1 MWYIRPMKTSLLTLI
16 ASIVILH
23 SGVHAQGLQSLAGNT
38 LMGTANGTLLG
49 LGTMALTDK
58 ADWAPIRIGIGMG
71 TLYGLGVGVY
81 DVSVY
86 EVGSGYRVQGMFNS
100 ANYTSMIVL
109 LDTFYGGVTGGVVGT
124 AMALMVNKP
133 LVKGL
138 QYGTGAGVW
147 GGFAFGLL
155 DAFYFSSPGAGSLY
169 SSLAIDA
176 GDAATVSFLQPNVYA
191 SPVVLNGQMAVTQ
204 EIGLDVAKLTI
215 RF

>member
-1 MWYIRPMKTSLLTLI
+1 MKKLILTLFAVGFLLTPG
-16 ASIVILH
+16 AT
-23 SGVHAQGLQSLAGNT
+23 AQGLKSLAGNT

-49 LGTMALTDK
+49 LGAMALTDD

-133 LVKGL
+133 LVEGL
-138 QYGTGAGVW
+138 QYGTGAGIW
-147 GGFAFGLL
+147 AGFAFGLV

-169 SSLAIDA
+169 SSLEVNA
-176 GDAATVSFLQPNVYA
+176 GESTTVSFLQPNLYT
-191 SPVVLNGQMAVTQ
+191 SPLISNGRMAITQ
-204 EIGLDVAKLTI
+204 EIGLDVAKVTI
-215 RF
+215 RL

>member
-1 MWYIRPMKTSLLTLI
+1 MKKLILTLFAVGFLLTPG
-16 ASIVILH
+16 AS
-23 SGVHAQGLQSLAGNT
+23 AQGLQSLATNT
-38 LMGTANGTLLG
+38 VMGTANGTLLG
-49 LGTMALTDK
+49 LGTMALLDD
-58 ADWAPIRIGIGMG
+58 ADWAPIRIGVGMG

-147 GGFAFGLL
+147 AGFAFGLV

-169 SSLAIDA
+169 SSLEVNA
-176 GDAATVSFLQPNVYA
+176 GESTTVSFLQPNLYT
-191 SPVVLNGQMAVTQ
+191 SPLVSNGRMAITQ
-204 EIGLDVAKLTI
+204 EIGLDVAKVTI
-215 RF
+215 RL